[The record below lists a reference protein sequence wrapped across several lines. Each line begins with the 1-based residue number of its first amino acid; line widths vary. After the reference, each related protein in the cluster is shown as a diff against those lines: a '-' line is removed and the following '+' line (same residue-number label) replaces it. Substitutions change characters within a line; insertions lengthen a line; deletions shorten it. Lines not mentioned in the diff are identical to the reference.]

1 MEKGAFSEGAT
12 LRGRLRRAR
21 EHGVE
26 GGVVAALRHPSW
38 QRLAPAAALR
48 HLFLAVSSSSARLQ

>member
-26 GGVVAALRHPSW
+26 GGVIAALRHPRRE
-38 QRLAPAAALR
+38 RLTSAAALR
-48 HLFLAVSSSSARLQ
+48 HLFLAVSSLYARLQ